1 MRRGLLWLLLPLLL
15 LEGCAP
21 NAREPDGLA
30 LARVLGVDG
39 TEPVTLTAVCGQ
51 EDGENGPRGSAA
63 GTDFQEA
70 RQGLPWTGE
79 KEIALTSLSYIIVGA
94 GADLERAA
102 QTVLDDHELSPGA
115 SVWYAENV
123 GELLEACENPA
134 ERMAVLE
141 EQGVKAPTAVQVL
154 ARLRV
159 DGRVELPRLV
169 WNGEQMDVEG
179 VFVWEATG

>member
-1 MRRGLLWLLLPLLL
+1 MKRGILWLLLPLALL
-15 LEGCAP
+15 GGCAP

-39 TEPVTLTAVCGQ
+39 SDPVTLTAVCGQ
-51 EDGENGPRGSAA
+51 EDGEAGPK
-63 GTDFQEA
+63 GTSTGADFNEA

-94 GADLERAA
+94 DADLERAA

-115 SVWYAENV
+115 SVWYAENA
-123 GELLEACENPA
+123 GELLEACEDPA
-134 ERMAVLE
+134 ARLAVLE
-141 EQGVKAPTAVQVL
+141 EQGIKAPTAVQAL
-154 ARLRV
+154 ARLGV

-169 WNGEQMDVEG
+169 WDGEQMGVEG